1 MISFS
6 VITTSRN
13 SSGTIKCAIDSVR
26 AQTKESIEYIIVDGE
41 SIDRTVDIVKSYG
54 SQISSFVSEPDAGIY
69 DAINKGIRMATGE
82 IVGVLH
88 SDDFF
93 YDDMVLERVAEAFA
107 DENVDAV
114 FGDVR
119 FVKPDNLNKTVRY
132 YSSAGF
138 NISKFKSGQMPAHP
152 SFYAR
157 RELFEKLGYYKTDY
171 KIAADF
177 ELLLRFMHVHKIN
190 FKYLN
195 MPFVTMRTGGAS
207 TKSLL
212 SNITINR
219 EIMRACRENGVHT
232 NYLRIYSKYFHKVFQ
247 LFGSRR

>member
-13 SSGTIKCAIDSVR
+13 SSVTIKCAIDSVR

-41 SIDRTVDIVKSYG
+41 SIDGTVDIVKSYG

-93 YDDMVLERVAEAFA
+93 YDDRVLERVAEAFA
-107 DENVDAV
+107 DENTDAV

-119 FVKPDNLNKTVRY
+119 FVKPNNLDKTVRY
-132 YSSAGF
+132 YSSA
-138 NISKFKSGQMPAHP
+138 KFRIDEFKYGQMPAHP
-152 SFYAR
+152 SFYVR

-177 ELLLRFMHVHKIN
+177 ELMLRFLYVHKVR
-190 FKYLN
+190 FRYLD
-195 MPFVTMRTGGAS
+195 MPLVTMRTGGAS

-219 EIMRACRENGVHT
+219 EVLRACRENGLNT
-232 NYLRIYSKYFHKVFQ
+232 DYLRIYSKYFFKVFQ
-247 LFGSRR
+247 LFNRR